1 MYKVTITQS
10 GFREVT
16 FEYECR
22 NDAFDL
28 MKKIMDGV
36 TKNEKTKL
44 AIEITEGGEE

>member
-10 GFREVT
+10 SFREVT

-28 MKKIMDGV
+28 IKKVMDGV
-36 TKNEKTKL
+36 TKEKTKL
-44 AIEITEGGEE
+44 SIEIIEGGEE